1 MVFSLIFL
9 FIHYRVSAG
18 RFLLALKG
26 KKAEPLS
33 VTDNLPTLIKNQNW
47 SGVMV
52 RLSIDPHESS
62 EQYRL
67 MTRGGFVAVKGLTPL
82 AYALERNPPIEVVEA
97 LLEAAPE
104 SVGMKVQ
111 PGGALPLH
119 IACTWHASSDVV
131 TLLRDAEPAA
141 CRVPD
146 ELGNVPLHSACF
158 SGANALVV
166 DALLRAYPKASLM
179 RNHQGSLPSDICKRL
194 RHDNRKLIIEL
205 LNNRKEEILD
215 HHHGRSRSSESH
227 GKIAQR
233 AAELNERDGA
243 PTFHQRSKQQLDS
256 REGQDDLQDAG
267 VEVTFEGSDQE
278 MLWI

>member
-1 MVFSLIFL
+1 M
-9 FIHYRVSAG
+9 
-18 RFLLALKG
+18 
-26 KKAEPLS
+26 
-33 VTDNLPTLIKNQNW
+33 PTLIKNQNW
-47 SGVMV
+47 SGVIA
-52 RLSIDPHESS
+52 RLHINPHDSS

-67 MTRGGFVAVKGLTPL
+67 TTRGGFVAVKGLTPL

-119 IACTWHASSDVV
+119 IACTWHASTAVV

-166 DALLRAYPKASLM
+166 DALLRAYPKASLI

-194 RHDNRKLIIEL
+194 RHDNRKFIIEL
-205 LNNRKEEILD
+205 LNSRKEEILD
-215 HHHGRSRSSESH
+215 HHHRHSQSSESH

-233 AAELNERDGA
+233 AAELNEREGA
-243 PTFHQRSKQQLDS
+243 PASHQQSKQQLDN

-267 VEVTFEGSDQE
+267 VEVTFEGGDE
-278 MLWI
+278 GMLWI